1 MQEVFEGPAGYA
13 GMPASDGS
21 ISNIGHLNIW
31 SSPIRKIDDA
41 GLGCQGNERTVGTT
55 EVAGQTAEWI
65 VCPENG
71 IPPQDG
77 GHVILEW
84 LDDRVENAV
93 SLHRDSA
100 VNRRLTV
107 AIAQHLVFV
116 TPSELGNRS

>member
-1 MQEVFEGPAGYA
+1 MQEVFQGPPEYA
-13 GMPASDGS
+13 GLTASDGS

-31 SSPIRKIDDA
+31 SASIAKIDDA

-71 IPPQDG
+71 IPPQDS
-77 GHVILEW
+77 GHLILEW
-84 LDDRVENAV
+84 RDDRIENAV

-116 TPSELGNRS
+116 SPND